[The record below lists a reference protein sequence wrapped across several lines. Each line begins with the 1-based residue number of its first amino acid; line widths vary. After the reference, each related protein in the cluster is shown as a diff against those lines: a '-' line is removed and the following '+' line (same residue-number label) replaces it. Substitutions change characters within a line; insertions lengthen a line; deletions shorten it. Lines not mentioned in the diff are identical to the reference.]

1 MRRMLITSVAVF
13 AGIFG
18 WTGSAGAG
26 FISSTVPVIAIIA
39 GDLFLGEA
47 EGSLDESGTL
57 RVQSRANLD
66 VTCHGQFTSSVEP
79 GGAGTMRCSDG
90 ITATYQFQRLGI
102 ARGYGS
108 GISSHGSM
116 SFTYGLSA
124 NESASYLKLPRGK
137 ALRLDGKDLVLV
149 DARQSVAPATETAPD
164 ALLSA
169 ATFVVTTRLRQ
180 DQTNSPEKIAELV
193 ESTILPLF
201 DFRRMT
207 RLAVARSWRLAS
219 PEQQNALVIEFRTL
233 LVRTYSTALTT
244 YRGQAI
250 EYKALRAAPGAT
262 DVTVK
267 SVVPQSGAE
276 PTTIDYDMERT
287 PAGWKV
293 YDIKISNISLITT
306 YRSTFARIIRD
317 DGVDGLIQ
325 TLSARNQ
332 RTDVA
337 LRPRDGVVLPIIFMR
352 AVIPGVLRSGQ

>member
-1 MRRMLITSVAVF
+1 MRRILIAGVAVF
-13 AGIFG
+13 AGILG
-18 WTGSAGAG
+18 WTGTAGAG

-47 EGSLDESGTL
+47 EGSLDGSGTL
-57 RVQSRANLD
+57 RVQSRTNLD
-66 VTCHGQFTSSVEP
+66 VTCHGRFTSSVEP

-90 ITATYQFQRLGI
+90 ITATYQFQRLSI

-108 GISSHGSM
+108 GISSHGSV

-124 NESASYLKLPRGK
+124 NESAPYLKLPRGK
-137 ALRLDGKDLVLV
+137 ALRLDGKDLMLV
-149 DARQSVAPATETAPD
+149 DARLSNAPATETSPD
-164 ALLSA
+164 VLLSA

-180 DQTNSPEKIAELV
+180 DPANSPERIAELV

-201 DFRRMT
+201 DFRHMT
-207 RLAVARSWRLAS
+207 RLAVARSWGAAS
-219 PEQQNALVIEFRTL
+219 PEQQNALVAEFRTL

-250 EYKALRAAPGAT
+250 EYKALRAVPGAT

-267 SVVPQSGAE
+267 SIVPQSGAK
-276 PTTIDYDMERT
+276 PTTIDYDMEMT
-287 PAGWKV
+287 PAGWRV
-293 YDIKISNISLITT
+293 YDIKISGISLITS

-317 DGVDGLIQ
+317 DGMDGLIQ

-332 RTDVA
+332 RTDLA
-337 LRPRDGVVLPIIFMR
+337 LRPRDGAVLPIIFMR
-352 AVIPGVLRSGQ
+352 AVIPGALRGGQ

>member
-1 MRRMLITSVAVF
+1 MTGVAVF

-18 WTGSAGAG
+18 WIGPAGAG
-26 FISSTVPVIAIIA
+26 FISSTAPVIAIIA

-47 EGSLDESGTL
+47 EGSLDGSGTL
-57 RVQSRANLD
+57 KVQSRANRD
-66 VTCHGQFTSSVEP
+66 VTCHGQFTSSTEP

-90 ITATYQFQRLGI
+90 VTATYQFQRLSI

-116 SFTYGLSA
+116 TFTYGLSA
-124 NESASYLKLPRGK
+124 IESAPYLKLPRGK
-137 ALRLDGKDLVLV
+137 ALRLDGKDLMLM
-149 DARQSVAPATETAPD
+149 DSGLSAAPATETAPD

-180 DQTNSPEKIAELV
+180 DQENSPEKIAELI
-193 ESTILPLF
+193 EMTILPLF
-201 DFRRMT
+201 DFRHMT
-207 RLAVARSWRLAS
+207 QLAVARPWRLAS
-219 PEQQNALVIEFRTL
+219 PEQQNALIVEFRTL
-233 LVRTYSTALTT
+233 LVRTYSTALTN

-250 EYKALRAAPGAT
+250 AYKALRVAPGAT
-262 DVTVK
+262 EVTIK
-267 SVVPQSGAE
+267 SVVTQSGAE

-325 TLSARNQ
+325 TLSARN
-332 RTDVA
+332 RLTGVVP
-337 LRPRDGVVLPIIFMR
+337 RPRDSAVLPIIFMR
-352 AVIPGVLRSGQ
+352 TMIPGALRSGQ